1 MIFNYREIE
10 KHFVAPLP
18 GVTAVSEALISHA
31 FEVEEVTA
39 LDDGDFTMDVKILP
53 DRALDAKS
61 PLGLAREVSAVLELP
76 LKAEYKI
83 TTTEDKARAVL
94 TFTALD
100 ISNLVGVP
108 FSTADISGYL
118 ERVGVL
124 VESAEAKMTAYIPS
138 ERLDLN
144 IKEDLADEVAR
155 LYGYDRVPA
164 RALLPLAMSPVNHAD
179 FVLANQLRAFL
190 VGRGFTE
197 VYGYTFT
204 SQGVVEI
211 EKPLASDKA
220 FLRTNLTDW
229 MTTTLTTNVKR
240 SLFPQDTVNLFE
252 IGSVFPS
259 ASTEEKRL
267 CLASNYDLAPVVA
280 ELSTAFQVKVGEV
293 VKVEGVYVIELP
305 ISLFQAQIEMAD
317 LSPYINLEVKYKPVS
332 VYPRI
337 VRDIALLVPA
347 GTEPETVAGG
357 IKAAAGPLLAEGP
370 YLFDQFT
377 KPGAEQTSLAFRLAF
392 QSAERTL
399 SDVEVNLVMENVYQV
414 VKEKGWS
421 VR

>member
-1 MIFNYREIE
+1 MIFKYQEIE
-10 KHFVAPLP
+10 KYFVSPLP
-18 GVTAVSEALISHA
+18 GVTAVSEALINHA
-31 FEVEEVTA
+31 FEVEEVTE
-39 LDDGDFTMDVKILP
+39 LSDGDFTLDVKILP
-53 DRALDAKS
+53 DRASDAKS
-61 PLGLAREVSAVLELP
+61 PLGLAREVSAVLNLP

-83 TTTEDKARAVL
+83 TTTKDTARATL
-94 TFTALD
+94 TFTAND
-100 ISNLVGVP
+100 ISNLIGVP
-108 FSTADISGYL
+108 FSTIDISGYL

-124 VESAEAKMTAYIPS
+124 VESTEVKITAYIPS

-164 RALLPLAMSPVNHAD
+164 RTLSPVAVEPVDHAD
-179 FVLANQLRAFL
+179 FLLANQLRAFL

-229 MTTTLTTNVKR
+229 MTTTLATNVKR
-240 SLFPQDTVNLFE
+240 SLFLPEAVNLLE
-252 IGSVFPS
+252 IGSVFPTES
-259 ASTEEKRL
+259 SEEKRL

-280 ELSTAFQVKVGEV
+280 ELKTAFKAKGGEITMV
-293 VKVEGVYVIELP
+293 NGVYVIEVP
-305 ISLFQAQIEMAD
+305 ISLFQVQPEVAD
-317 LSPYINLEVKYKPVS
+317 LSPYIDLEVDYKPVS

-337 VRDIALLVPA
+337 VRDIALFVPA
-347 GTEPETVAGG
+347 GTDSESVVVE
-357 IKAAAGPLLAEGP
+357 IKTTAGPLLAEGP

-377 KPGAEQTSLAFRLAF
+377 KPGTEETSLAFRLAF

-399 SDVEVNLVMENVYQV
+399 SDTEVNLAMEEVYQA
-414 VKEKGWS
+414 VKQKGWS

>member
-10 KHFVAPLP
+10 KYFAGPLP
-18 GVTAVSEALISHA
+18 GVTTVSEALIRHA
-31 FEVEEVTA
+31 FEVEEVTE
-39 LDDGDFTMDVKILP
+39 LGDGDFTMDVKILP
-53 DRALDAKS
+53 DRASDAKS

-83 TTTEDKARAVL
+83 ITTKDTARA
-94 TFTALD
+94 TINFSAAD
-100 ISNLVGVP
+100 ISNLVGVL
-108 FSTADISGYL
+108 FSATDISSYL

-124 VESAEAKMTAYIPS
+124 VESVEEKMTAYIPS

-164 RALLPLAMSPVNHAD
+164 RALPKVAEEPLDHPD
-179 FVLANQLRAFL
+179 FILANQLRAFL
-190 VGRGFTE
+190 VSRGFTE

-204 SQGVVEI
+204 ATGVVSI

-229 MTTTLTTNVKR
+229 MTATLATNIKR
-240 SLFPQDTVNLFE
+240 SLFPQTKVSMFE
-252 IGSVFPS
+252 LGNVFPTV
-259 ASTEEKRL
+259 STEDKRL
-267 CLASNYDLAPVVA
+267 CLASNYDLAPILA
-280 ELSTAFQVKVGEV
+280 EFKTAFKVELGEV
-293 VKVEGVYVIELP
+293 ANKEGLYVMEVP
-305 ISLFQAQIEMAD
+305 ISLFLVQSEVTD

-347 GTEPETVAGG
+347 GTEPEAVVVE
-357 IKAAAGPLLAEGP
+357 IKTAAGPLLAEGP

-377 KPGAEQTSLAFRLAF
+377 KPGAEETSLAFRLAF

-399 SDVEVNLVMENVYQV
+399 SDAEVNLVMENVYQA
-414 VKEKGWS
+414 VKQKGWS